1 MTNQNKNKR
10 FRITVDSGGTFTDFV
25 CFDEQTQKVLTTKV
39 PSTPS
44 DPSQAIIEGVR
55 KLEQLGVIINE
66 IDFFSHGTTVGTNA
80 LLEQKG
86 DPVGLIVTQGMRGIA
101 EVGEQARDYGTRI
114 FDIYYNKPTPLA
126 LPRNT
131 YEVDERVDSSGTILK
146 TVQPEQ
152 AEQIAIKMKE
162 KGISTVAVCLI
173 FSFMNDEN
181 EQQIKKSFHAVYPEC
196 NISLSSELLPQIR
209 EYPRLSTTVIN
220 AYLNPIVSRYIC
232 RLDQETHAIGLHTR
246 KKYVMQSN
254 GGVSTFPLATQRS
267 VSTILSGPAG
277 GVVAGK
283 LIGQQAG
290 QKDLIT
296 FDMGGTSCDVS
307 LLKDGEV
314 STSSKTKVEGRDVAV
329 PMLDINTVSAGGGT
343 IAYVN
348 EQNVLVVGPE
358 SAGSVPGPVCYGK
371 GGQQIT
377 VTDANT
383 ILGYL
388 DSKNKLGGD
397 IQIDYKS
404 ALKVMEETIAKPLGI
419 PVMEA
424 ADGILKIVNVKMEE
438 AIKAISSRK
447 GYDLRDFTLIAFGG
461 AGPVHAG
468 QVALNLGIPR
478 VISPLVPGVTSAV
491 GLLIADVKHDYIKSR
506 LTPLSTLDA
515 NEFKRIFDALC
526 KQGEQDLKAEGFADA
541 DISIQYALDIRYQG
555 QGYDLKVPLSEADIK
570 QPNTQTIR
578 EKFNQ
583 LHERLYGHA
592 ANDGDA
598 EIVNYRIESIGKLSP
613 VKAISTDGEPQNTP
627 ATPSGRRNTYFAAA
641 GGSVEC
647 NIYQRA
653 DLVFGNKIEG
663 PAIIEQEDSTTVV
676 FPEQHAVVDRFLQI
690 IMTRKEG

>member
-1 MTNQNKNKR
+1 MTNRNKNKR

-55 KLEQLGVIINE
+55 KLERLGVIINE

-86 DPVGLIVTQGMRGIA
+86 DTVGLIVTQGMRGIA

-152 AEQIAIKMKE
+152 AQQIALTMKE
-162 KGISTVAVCLI
+162 KGINTVAVCFI

-181 EQQIKKSFHAVYPEC
+181 EQQIKKAFYAVYPEC
-196 NISLSSELLPQIR
+196 NLSLSSELLPQIR

-220 AYLNPIVSRYIC
+220 AYLNPIVSRYIS
-232 RLDQETHAIGLHTR
+232 RLDKETHAIGLHTQ

-283 LIGQQAG
+283 LIGQQAD

-314 STSSKTKVEGRDVAV
+314 STSSKTKVEGRDIAV

-348 EQNVLVVGPE
+348 EQNVLVVGPK

-404 ALKVMEETIAKPLGI
+404 AFKVMEETIAKPLGI
-419 PVMEA
+419 SVMEA

-468 QVALNLGIPR
+468 QVSLNLGIPR

-506 LTPLSTLDA
+506 LTSLSTLDD

-526 KQGEQDLKAEGFADA
+526 QQGEQDLKVEGFADA

-570 QPNTQTIR
+570 EPNTQTIR

-583 LHERLYGHA
+583 LHKRLYGHA
-592 ANDGDA
+592 AHDGDA

-613 VKAISTDGEPQNTP
+613 VKAISTEGEPQNIP

-653 DLVFGNKIEG
+653 DLVFGNNIEG
-663 PAIIEQEDSTTVV
+663 PAIIEQEDSTTVI